1 MINNVFLMSCIADIQ
16 TDIEYL
22 KKVTT
27 KLQEAVNELKEINDM
42 EDDQDNDNE

>member
-1 MINNVFLMSCIADIQ
+1 MYNNQVFLMSCIADIQ

-27 KLQEAVNELKEINDM
+27 KLQDAVNELKEINDK
-42 EDDQDNDNE
+42 EEENE

>member
-1 MINNVFLMSCIADIQ
+1 MINQTFIMACIADIQ

-27 KLQEAVNELKEINDM
+27 KLQEAVNELKEINDK
-42 EDDQDNDNE
+42 EENNDR